1 MHGHI
6 QHIAIHIIP
15 AKTDTQVT
23 IIVRMSFVV
32 DTGVLFSS
40 VVDTGKVREKYSGIT
55 FLVQMFIVNEHT
67 SEPHTSFTLP
77 A

>member
-15 AKTDTQVT
+15 AKTDTQVI

-32 DTGVLFSS
+32 DIGVLVFS
-40 VVDTGKVREKYSGIT
+40 VVDTGRVKEKYSGIAV
-55 FLVQMFIVNEHT
+55 LVQMLYI
-67 SEPHTSFTLP
+67 
-77 A
+77 

>member
-1 MHGHI
+1 MHGHT

-15 AKTDTQVT
+15 AKTDTQVI

-40 VVDTGKVREKYSGIT
+40 VVDTGRVKKY
-55 FLVQMFIVNEHT
+55 IVVLL
-67 SEPHTSFTLP
+67 F
-77 A
+77 

>member
-15 AKTDTQVT
+15 AKTDTQVI

-40 VVDTGKVREKYSGIT
+40 VVDTSRVKEKCGIA
-55 FLVQMFIVNEHT
+55 FLVQMFVHT

>member
-15 AKTDTQVT
+15 AKTDTQVI

-32 DTGVLFSS
+32 DIGVLVSS
-40 VVDTGKVREKYSGIT
+40 VVDTGRVKEKK
-55 FLVQMFIVNEHT
+55 
-67 SEPHTSFTLP
+67 
-77 A
+77 